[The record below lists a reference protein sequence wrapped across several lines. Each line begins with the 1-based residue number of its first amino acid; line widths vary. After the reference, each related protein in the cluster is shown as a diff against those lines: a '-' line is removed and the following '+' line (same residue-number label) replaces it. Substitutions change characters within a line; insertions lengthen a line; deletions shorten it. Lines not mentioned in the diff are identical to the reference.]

1 MFYMSPL
8 LLHGNTHQYNI
19 NGLLCT
25 YTEMFCIQ
33 TCCNCILSAAEGFR
47 GQEAT
52 CADPG
57 IIVLFSPQL
66 ILQFTEGVQ
75 WFYCWE
81 NYTYT
86 WQRIQRR
93 SIIFQGGGCSNFFQG
108 GGVQML
114 ISLETHVRTCYFTG
128 GCPDPVSPSGSAH
141 WQCLYNGTIFI
152 TVPLLTIIVRHWFV
166 RINDRWGF
174 PNDAL
179 VLRTFDT
186 FEKHSS
192 CKW

>member
-1 MFYMSPL
+1 MYLHRDVSHTDMLQLQCTFYQLQRGFGSRRQ
-8 LLHGNTHQYNI
+8 HAR
-19 NGLLCT
+19 
-25 YTEMFCIQ
+25 IQ
-33 TCCNCILSAAEGFR
+33 GFLS
-47 GQEAT
+47 
-52 CADPG
+52 
-57 IIVLFSPQL
+57 VLFSPQL

-86 WQRIQRR
+86 LPRIQRG
-93 SIIFQGGGCSNFFQG
+93 SIIFQGGWVSNFFQG
-108 GGVQML
+108 GGGGGPNANFFRNPCTYL
-114 ISLETHVRTCYFTG
+114 LFSRGGGVRTLYPPLDPHMGNVIITG
-128 GCPDPVSPSGSAH
+128 QYLSQSR
-141 WQCLYNGTIFI
+141 F
-152 TVPLLTIIVRHWFV
+152 IIVRHWFV

-192 CKW
+192 WRW